1 MINDIS
7 WAKIPLPDDILR
19 LKNAGYLKEAKE
31 AMDDMLS
38 GYLPECMKKRLELE
52 KELMGSLDG
61 NEYPYKKQEAEAL
74 LRRTFADVR
83 EEELN
88 ELIKSSAA
96 DWIYINGEICFH
108 KLFLDNIIK
117 TRPDYRVRLKALDEN
132 TAGNLRQRM
141 LEENVAY
148 MKANGSRKARVV
160 IKSSIRIHKESEQ
173 VGKVIRVHIPLPR
186 KCRQVHD
193 IRILE
198 ASPEI
203 TFTAPE
209 EADQRTVCFETVL
222 KPDQEFYV
230 RYSYVNTLDYIEVDP
245 EKASADRPEFYLEE
259 QAPHILFTPFLR
271 ELLGEIRGAEE
282 NPAVVARKIYDFIT
296 TRVKYSFVR
305 EYAGLDNIS
314 EYAAKNLKGDCGV
327 QAILFITLCRLAG
340 IPARW
345 QSGLHASKVYTG
357 CHDWAE
363 FYLEPYGWLYADPSF
378 GGSAYRMGNMERWN
392 YYFGNLDIYRMAA
405 NGAIQQEFLPPKK
418 FFRADP
424 IDNQRGEAEYE
435 DRGLGFLEF
444 QAEQVTEFMEDW
456 QENTDDN

>member
-38 GYLPECMKKRLELE
+38 GFLPECMRKRLELE
-52 KELMGSLDG
+52 KELMGSLDA
-61 NEYPYKKQEAEAL
+61 NEYPYTKQEAEEL
-74 LRRTFADVR
+74 LSKTFADVR
-83 EEELN
+83 KGELH
-88 ELIKSSAA
+88 ELIRSFAA

-117 TRPDYRVRLKALDEN
+117 TRPDYRARLKSQEEDEAGSLRQKMLDEN
-132 TAGNLRQRM
+132 
-141 LEENVAY
+141 VSH
-148 MKANGSRKARVV
+148 MKAHGGRKARVV
-160 IKSSIRIHKESEQ
+160 IRASVRINKEAER
-173 VGKVIRVHIPLPR
+173 VGEDVRVHIPIPR
-186 KCRQVHD
+186 KCRQVSD

-203 TFTAPE
+203 TVTAPE
-209 EADQRTVCFETVL
+209 DAEQRTVCFETKL

-230 RYSYVNTLDYIEVDP
+230 RYSYVNSMDYVEADP
-245 EKASADRPEFYLEE
+245 EKAAEVQPEFYLGE
-259 QAPHILFTPFLR
+259 QAPHILFTPFLK
-271 ELLGEIRGAEE
+271 ELLEEIREGEE

-363 FYLEPYGWLYADPSF
+363 FYVEPYGWLYADPSF
-378 GGSAYRMGNMERWN
+378 GGSAYRMGNMDRWN

-405 NGAIQQEFLPPKK
+405 NGGIQSEFLPPKK
-418 FFRADP
+418 YFRADP
-424 IDNQRGEAEYE
+424 IDNQRGEVEYE

-444 QAEQVTEFMEDW
+444 QAEQVTEVMEDL
-456 QENTDDN
+456 QE

>member
-38 GYLPECMKKRLELE
+38 GFLPECMRKRLELE
-52 KELMGSLDG
+52 KELMGNLDE
-61 NEYPYKKQEAEAL
+61 NEYPYKRQEAGEL
-74 LRRTFADVR
+74 LRRTFTDFR
-83 EEELN
+83 EGELEELV
-88 ELIKSSAA
+88 KSSAA
-96 DWIYINGEICFH
+96 DWIYINGEIHFH

-117 TRPDYRVRLKALDEN
+117 TRSDYRARLKALEEDQAGSLRQKMLDEN
-132 TAGNLRQRM
+132 
-141 LEENVAY
+141 VSY
-148 MKANGSRKARVV
+148 MKEHGSRKARV
-160 IKSSIRIHKESEQ
+160 IIRASLRITKEAER
-173 VGKVIRVHIPLPR
+173 VGETVRVHIPLPR
-186 KCRQVHD
+186 KCRQVSD

-198 ASPEI
+198 TSSEAMV
-203 TFTAPE
+203 TAPE
-209 EADQRTVCFETVL
+209 DAEQRTLCFETEL

-230 RYSYVNTLDYIEVDP
+230 RYSYLNTVDYVEVDP
-245 EKASADRPEFYLEE
+245 EKAVDSQPDFYVGE

-271 ELLGEIRGAEE
+271 ELLEEIREE
-282 NPAVVARKIYDFIT
+282 EKNPAVVARKIYDFIT

-345 QSGLHASKVYTG
+345 QSGLHASQVYTG

-363 FYLEPYGWLYADPSF
+363 FYIEPYGWLYADPSF

-405 NGAIQQEFLPPKK
+405 NGGIQAEFLPPRKY
-418 FFRADP
+418 FRADP
-424 IDNQRGEAEYE
+424 IDNQRGEVEYK
-435 DRGLGFLEF
+435 DRGLSFLEF
-444 QAEQVTEFMEDW
+444 QAEQQTELMEDW
-456 QENTDDN
+456 QGKADE